1 MTISID
7 EAQFEKKEGVRQ
19 KGKGPTKRF
28 SYDLRSPKPQDQ
40 EIEKFL
46 PHLLSKG
53 FVKRGEEEE
62 ADKVFFALR

>member
-1 MTISID
+1 MMVNL
-7 EAQFEKKEGVRQ
+7 KKRCETERERS
-19 KGKGPTKRF
+19 GPTKRF

-46 PHLLSKG
+46 PHLISKG

-62 ADKVFFALR
+62 ADTVFFALR